1 MQGKPVLLLV
11 QATAHAVWAQ
21 SQEDQVQREPE
32 PEAERVAEP
41 AREPAADVLEV
52 SVALPAGVTVGAL
65 LASGSGS
72 DAASDD
78 DVEWEAVEDDGAP
91 PVGPEVRCV
100 LMGSANRKAVRQDD

>member
-1 MQGKPVLLLV
+1 
-11 QATAHAVWAQ
+11 
-21 SQEDQVQREPE
+21 
-32 PEAERVAEP
+32 VAEP

>member
-1 MQGKPVLLLV
+1 MLQVV
-11 QATAHAVWAQ
+11 QAMADAVWAQ
-21 SQEDQVQREPE
+21 MQEDQVQREPE

-41 AREPAADVLEV
+41 TREPAEDVLEV
-52 SVALPAGVTVGAL
+52 SVSLPAGVTVGAL

-91 PVGPEVRCV
+91 SVGPEVRRV
-100 LMGSANRKAVRQDD
+100 LMGSAKRKAVRLDD